1 MSLKAGQQLKHVRE
15 ELGLT
20 MRDVENASSNIA
32 AKLGSQE
39 FSLPISRLS
48 DIESKGVLP
57 NIFRIFSLS
66 AIYGLDYGELFAF
79 YGIDLEK
86 RALAHRWAE
95 IRKSHLF
102 SSIRSALRVRVPT
115 TIDPSF
121 DVRRTNNMMRMIQKW
136 GAVPATF
143 LSELAGSGHTYAFIG
158 TEDFTMY
165 PLIMPGSFLQ
175 IDESR
180 TRVIN
185 EGWRSEYERPIYC
198 IETRQ
203 EIICSWCKINDGQ
216 LITQP
221 HSLSPAMPRAFRN
234 PQEAEVIGQVVAL
247 AMRLDEWAPHNG
259 KQKHQITEARPN

>member
-1 MSLKAGQQLKHVRE
+1 MSFKAGQQLKRVRD

-32 AKLGSQE
+32 AKFGNEE
-39 FSLPISRLS
+39 FSIPISRLS
-48 DIESKGVLP
+48 DIESKGTLP
-57 NIFRIFSLS
+57 NMFRVFSLS
-66 AIYGLDYGELFAF
+66 AIYGLDYEEFFAL

-86 RALAHRWAE
+86 RALAHRLAG

-102 SSIRSALRVRVPT
+102 STIRGALKVRVPT
-115 TIDPSF
+115 TVDPSF

-136 GAVPATF
+136 GTVPATF
-143 LSELAGSGHTYAFIG
+143 LSELAGSGHNYAFIG

-165 PLIMPGSFLQ
+165 PLIMPGSLLQ
-175 IDESR
+175 IDETR

-198 IETRQ
+198 IETRE
-203 EIICSWCKINDGQ
+203 EIICSWCKVDNER

-221 HSLSPAMPRAFRN
+221 HGLSPAMPRTFKH

-247 AMRLDEWAPHNG
+247 AMRLDEWVPDDG
-259 KQKHQITEARPN
+259 KQKQIAEARPN

>member
-1 MSLKAGQQLKHVRE
+1 MSLEAGQQLKRVRE

-32 AKLGSQE
+32 AKLGNEE
-39 FSLPISRLS
+39 FSVRISRLS

-57 NIFRIFSLS
+57 SIFRVFSLCS
-66 AIYGLDYGELFAF
+66 IYGLDYGELCAL
-79 YGIDLEK
+79 YGIDWEK
-86 RALAHRWAE
+86 RALAHRWAQ

-102 SSIRSALRVRVPT
+102 SSIRGALRVRVPT
-115 TIDPSF
+115 TVDPSF

-136 GAVPATF
+136 GTVPATF

-165 PLIMPGSFLQ
+165 PLIMPASFLQ
-175 IDESR
+175 IDETR
-180 TRVIN
+180 TRVVN

-198 IETRQ
+198 IETRE
-203 EIICSWCKINDGQ
+203 EIICSWCKVDGEQ

-221 HSLSPAMPRAFRN
+221 HSLSPAMPRAFRH

-247 AMRLDEWAPHNG
+247 AMRLDEWQPDNSKH
-259 KQKHQITEARPN
+259 KQIAEVRPN